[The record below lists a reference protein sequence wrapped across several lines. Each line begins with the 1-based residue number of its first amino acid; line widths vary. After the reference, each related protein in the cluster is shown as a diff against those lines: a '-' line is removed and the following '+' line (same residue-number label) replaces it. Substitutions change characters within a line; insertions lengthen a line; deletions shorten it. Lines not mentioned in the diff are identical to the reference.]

1 MSRFPP
7 RTASQYIYT
16 EIATRYSLP
25 AIWYLDL
32 WPFAPPQIILTSTEA
47 AYQVTT
53 ATMYPGHAYIDKLL
67 RAMFGPGTIS
77 GSNGATWK
85 YLHRLMGPGLSPRV
99 TKSRVPI
106 IAEQALIFHNQL
118 CRIATSANAIAEL
131 NNLLPP
137 LLIDISSHIIL
148 GFPFGAQQGNLEM
161 LNDLEPIMDV
171 GQDYL
176 STSNPFLKMRLWWKM
191 RGPRLRTDS
200 VLRPI
205 VERRYAQLW
214 EQMENLSP
222 KRDLNERG
230 KGGRSILDGL
240 LVHHVQARKG
250 KKGGENMDRGFLNM
264 VTAK

>member
-1 MSRFPP
+1 
-7 RTASQYIYT
+7 
-16 EIATRYSLP
+16 
-25 AIWYLDL
+25 
-32 WPFAPPQIILTSTEA
+32 
-47 AYQVTT
+47 
-53 ATMYPGHAYIDKLL
+53 
-67 RAMFGPGTIS
+67 
-77 GSNGATWK
+77 
-85 YLHRLMGPGLSPRV
+85 MGPGLSPRV